1 MTVTGKRIEKFM
13 KLGEPRVDMFLRWWG
28 RESFFDD
35 GVQEVLLRFH
45 PENQKHFPDDLLGF
59 PIHAWSTVDS
69 VRMAPCE
76 KTWSDL
82 LPIMQRFPLWTAEL
96 LHAMMRYHA
105 RQTKQPDTLRQLI
118 DWRNERYL
126 GETPRVKYTHE
137 QVVEHNTLIKRR
149 PDVEAMA
156 ERLRA
161 KEKREGRKPLTP
173 IRTLKA
179 RLVKWL
185 KESSPPLPIDETLP
199 PPKKWMEGTKRSL
212 SPEAYRKAAHIENKR
227 RDAIMQKWAVCWV
240 AYLHI

>member
-76 KTWSDL
+76 KTWNDL
-82 LPIMQRFPLWTAEL
+82 LPIMQQLPLWTAEL
-96 LHAMMRYHA
+96 LHAMMRYQA
-105 RQTKQPDTLRQLI
+105 RQSKQPDTLRQLI
-118 DWRNERYL
+118 DWRNKRYL
-126 GETPRVKYTHE
+126 WETPRVKYTHE
-137 QVVEHNTLIKRR
+137 QVVKYNTLIKTP
-149 PDVEAMA
+149 PDVEAMVQSV
-156 ERLRA
+156 RA

-185 KESSPPLPIDETLP
+185 KESSPPLPIDEPLP
-199 PPKKWMEGTKRSL
+199 PPKKWMEGTKRWL